1 MRFLSF
7 TARGVASYGA
17 RLTSD
22 LCVDLPRL
30 AASRGQS
37 LPGTLNGLIR
47 ESEQVMPIVNRLLAS
62 AMDPTNRE
70 DAMRGGVILTFADI
84 ELDAP
89 IQTPSKIVAVG
100 LNYMDHCREQKVEP
114 PKAPLLFAKFP
125 SSIIGPGMSIRWDP
139 KLTDQVDFEAEL
151 AVIIGKRATRVARES
166 ALDFVFGY
174 TALNDV
180 SARDLQFSDRQW
192 VRAKS
197 LDTFCPIGPLIVTKA
212 EVPEPNGLR
221 IACRVNGSTYQNST
235 TAEMIFTVPQ
245 LIEYVS
251 QAITLEPGDII
262 ATGTPDGV
270 GMFRSPQVFLKDGD
284 IVEVEIEKI
293 GILQNMVATS

>member
-1 MRFLSF
+1 ML
-7 TARGVASYGA
+7 
-17 RLTSD
+17 LTGD
-22 LCVDLPRL
+22 LYVDLPRL

-37 LPGTLNGLIR
+37 LPVTLDGLIR
-47 ESEQVMPIVNRLLAS
+47 ESEHSMQVVHHLCAL
-62 AMDPTNRE
+62 AMDPGIHK
-70 DAMRGGVILTFADI
+70 DGVTSGIILRRAEI

-100 LNYMDHCREQKVEP
+100 LNYMDHCREQKVQP

-125 SSIIGPGMSIRWDP
+125 SSIIGPGKLIRWDP
-139 KLTDQVDFEAEL
+139 KLTGQVDFEAEL
-151 AVIIGKRATRVARES
+151 AVIIGRRAKRVERDS
-166 ALDFVFGY
+166 AMEFVFGY

-197 LDTFCPIGPLIVTKA
+197 FDSFCPIGPHLVTKD
-212 EVPEPNGLR
+212 EIPEPSRLR
-221 IACRVNGSTYQNST
+221 ITCRVNGITYQNST
-235 TAEMIFTVPQ
+235 TAEMIFAVPE
-245 LIEYVS
+245 LIEYIS

-284 IVEVEIEKI
+284 TVEVEIEKI
-293 GILQNMVATS
+293 GTLQNKVAAI